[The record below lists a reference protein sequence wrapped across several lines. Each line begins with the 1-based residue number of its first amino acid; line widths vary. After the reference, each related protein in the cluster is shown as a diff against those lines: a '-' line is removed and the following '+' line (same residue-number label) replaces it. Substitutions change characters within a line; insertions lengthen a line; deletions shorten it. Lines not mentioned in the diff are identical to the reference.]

1 MIFLIADVHGAS
13 GALRRVVARGGTL
26 LVLGDLINFIDYRT
40 NEGIVSE
47 VAGSEFVSEMVGLR
61 SAGKFDA
68 ARRRWSEFASGREEE
83 LKLQFDGLVDAA
95 YADVCS
101 ALRGGHGFATYG
113 NVDRPEIMR
122 RHLPDGIEFVDG
134 VTVEIEGMRVGFAGG
149 GLPALGIPGEVDDA
163 EMAAKLSALGDVDVL
178 CTHVP
183 PAFAALSSDV
193 VGGRQKGSRAVRE
206 YVEDVQP
213 AYHYFGDV
221 HQPQATRWR
230 VGRTT
235 CVNVGYFRATGRA
248 VRHL

>member
-1 MIFLIADVHGAS
+1 MILLVADVHGAS
-13 GALRRVVARGGTL
+13 RALRRVVARGGTL

-47 VAGSEFVSEMVGLR
+47 VAGSEFVAEMVGLR
-61 SAGKFDA
+61 SAGRFDD
-68 ARRRWSEFASGREEE
+68 ARRRWGEFSIGREEE
-83 LKLQFDGLVDAA
+83 LKVRFDALVDAA

-101 ALRGGHGFATYG
+101 ALRGAHGFATYG
-113 NVDRPEIMR
+113 NVDRPDVMA
-122 RHLPDGIEFVDG
+122 RHLPDGVEFVDG
-134 VTVEIEGMRVGFAGG
+134 VAIEIEGIRIGFAGG
-149 GLPALGIPGEVDDA
+149 GLPALGIPGEVDDDQ
-163 EMAAKLSALGDVDVL
+163 MATKLSALGDVDVL

-183 PAFAALSSDV
+183 PAFDPLASDV
-193 VGGRQKGSRAVRE
+193 VGGRQKGSAAVRQ
-206 YVEDVQP
+206 YIEDCQP
-213 AYHYFGDV
+213 ANHYFGDV